1 MTHDPVS
8 EDQRPDAAS
17 TMRQTGPVDR
27 QAIRD
32 EMRQRRDTL
41 YALLRSL
48 SVDELKRPSYGTRWN
63 HEEPLFHMVLAASSS

>member
-48 SVDELKRPSYGTRWN
+48 SVDELKRPS
-63 HEEPLFHMVLAASSS
+63 